1 MKKRYKKTIEANDK
15 KLILNDKN
23 RTFLRKRKRKKTVK
37 QNDRIKKMMM
47 EVKMTKIFNDN
58 RSE

>member
-23 RTFLRKRKRKKTVK
+23 RTFLRKRKRKK
-37 QNDRIKKMMM
+37 NG
-47 EVKMTKIFNDN
+47 ETK
-58 RSE
+58 